1 MNSMTPNRMTSEQ
14 ATLQAEV
21 EQFIYSEAA
30 MVDQARWQEW
40 LELYTEDMV
49 YWAPSW
55 VNENE
60 LTSDPEAE
68 VSIIYMN
75 NRKELEH
82 RIWRFTSGESPASY
96 PLPRTNH
103 MVSNVSITSVSDDK
117 IEVSSNWMSQT
128 YRDKEQIIY
137 GGFYEHT
144 LVRVGGELRI
154 SYKKVVLLND
164 IVVGFVDVYH
174 L

>member
-1 MNSMTPNRMTSEQ
+1 MSDKT
-14 ATLQAEV
+14 ALQVEV
-21 EQFIYSEAA
+21 EQFIYREAA
-30 MVDQARWQEW
+30 MVDQSRWHEW
-40 LELYTEDMV
+40 LEMYTEEMI

-60 LTSDPEAE
+60 MTTDPETE

-103 MVSNVSITSVSDDK
+103 LVTNVAITDVTGDQ
-117 IEVSSNWMSQT
+117 VTASSNWLSQS
-128 YRDKEQIIY
+128 YRDKEQFFY

-144 LVRVGGELRI
+144 LVRQDGEFKI
-154 SYKKVVLLND
+154 SKKKVVLLND
-164 IVVGFVDVYH
+164 VVTGFVDVYH

>member
-1 MNSMTPNRMTSEQ
+1 MTDKT
-14 ATLQAEV
+14 ALQVEV
-21 EQFIYSEAA
+21 EQFIYREAA
-30 MVDQARWQEW
+30 MVDQSRWQEW
-40 LELYTEDMV
+40 LEMYTEDMT

-60 LTSDPEAE
+60 LTSDPETE
-68 VSIIYMN
+68 VSIVYMN

-103 MVSNVSITSVSDDK
+103 LVSNVAIT
-117 IEVSSNWMSQT
+117 EVDGDQVTASSNWMSQT
-128 YRDKEQIIY
+128 YRDKEQRLF
-137 GGFYEHT
+137 GGYYQHILTRQDDGAFK
-144 LVRVGGELRI
+144 I
-154 SYKKVVLLND
+154 SHKKVVLLND
-164 IVVGFVDVYH
+164 VVDSFVDVYH

>member
-1 MNSMTPNRMTSEQ
+1 MADKN
-14 ATLQAEV
+14 ALQIEV
-21 EQFIYSEAA
+21 EQFIYREAA
-30 MVDQARWQEW
+30 MVDQSRWQEW
-40 LELYTEDMV
+40 LQMYTEDMI

-60 LTSDPEAE
+60 LTTDPEAE

-96 PLPRTNH
+96 PLARTNH
-103 MVSNVSITSVSDDK
+103 MVSNVTLTDINDDQ
-117 IEVSSNWMSQT
+117 IVASSNWMSQT
-128 YRDKEQIIY
+128 YRDKEQRIY

-144 LVRVGGELRI
+144 LVRQDGDLKI
-154 SYKKVVLLND
+154 SKKKVVLLND
-164 IVVGFVDVYH
+164 VVDGFVDVYH

>member
-1 MNSMTPNRMTSEQ
+1 MTDKT
-14 ATLQAEV
+14 ALQVSV
-21 EQFIYSEAA
+21 EQFIYGEAA
-30 MVDQARWQEW
+30 LVDQARWQEW
-40 LELYTEDMV
+40 LELYTEDMT
-49 YWAPSW
+49 YWAPAW
-55 VNENE
+55 VNEHE
-60 LTSDPEAE
+60 MTDDPEAE

-103 MVSNVSITSVSDDK
+103 MVSNVMVKETSDEQV
-117 IEVSSNWMSQT
+117 VASSNWMTQC

-144 LVRVGGELRI
+144 LVRAGDSFQI
-154 SYKKVVLLND
+154 KKKKVILVND
-164 IVVGFVDVYH
+164 VVFGYVDVYH

>member
-1 MNSMTPNRMTSEQ
+1 MSDKT
-14 ATLQAEV
+14 ALQIEV
-21 EQFIYSEAA
+21 EQFIYREAA

-40 LELYTEDMV
+40 LEMYTEDMT

-75 NRKELEH
+75 NRRELEH

-103 MVSNVSITSVSDDK
+103 MVSNVAITDVSDDQVT
-117 IEVSSNWMSQT
+117 VSSNWMSQT
-128 YRDKEQIIY
+128 YRDKEQLIY

-144 LVRVGGELRI
+144 LVREDGEFKI

-164 IVVGFVDVYH
+164 VVVGFVDVYH

>member
-1 MNSMTPNRMTSEQ
+1 MNSQTADKS
-14 ATLQAEV
+14 ALQIEV
-21 EQFIYSEAA
+21 EQFLYREAYL
-30 MVDQARWQEW
+30 VDQARWQEW
-40 LELYTEDMV
+40 LELYTEDMT

-60 LTSDPEAE
+60 LTTDPEAE

-82 RIWRFTSGESPASY
+82 RIWRFTSGDSPASY

-103 MVSNVSITSVSDDK
+103 MVSNVAIQQVDDQR
-117 IEVSSNWMSQT
+117 IVATSNWMSQI
-128 YRDKEQIIY
+128 YRDKEQLIY
-137 GGFYEHT
+137 GGYYQHT
-144 LVRVGGELRI
+144 LVRDQGELKI
-154 SYKKVVLLND
+154 SNKKVVLLND
-164 IVVGFVDVYH
+164 VVVGFVDVYH

>member
-1 MNSMTPNRMTSEQ
+1 MSDKT
-14 ATLQAEV
+14 ALQIEV
-21 EQFIYSEAA
+21 EQFIYREAA

-40 LELYTEDMV
+40 LEMYTEDMT

-75 NRKELEH
+75 NRRELEH

-103 MVSNVSITSVSDDK
+103 IVSNVAITDVTGYQ
-117 IEVSSNWMSQT
+117 ITVSSNWMSQT
-128 YRDKEQIIY
+128 YRDKEQLIY

-144 LVRVGGELRI
+144 LVRKDGEFKI

-164 IVVGFVDVYH
+164 VVVGFVDVYH

>member
-1 MNSMTPNRMTSEQ
+1 MTDKT
-14 ATLQAEV
+14 ALQVEV

-30 MVDQARWQEW
+30 LVDQARWQEW
-40 LELYTEDMV
+40 LELYTEDMN
-49 YWAPSW
+49 YWAPAW
-55 VNENE
+55 VNEHE
-60 LTSDPEAE
+60 MTSDPEAE
-68 VSIIYMN
+68 VSIIYMD

-103 MVSNVSITSVSDDK
+103 IVSNVMVKEVSGDQ
-117 IEVSSNWMSQT
+117 VVASSNWMSQC

-144 LVRVGGELRI
+144 LVRAGDSFQI
-154 SYKKVVLLND
+154 KKKKVILVND
-164 IVVGFVDVYH
+164 VVFGYVDVYH

>member
-1 MNSMTPNRMTSEQ
+1 MSDKT
-14 ATLQAEV
+14 ALQVEV
-21 EQFIYSEAA
+21 EQFIYREAA
-30 MVDQARWQEW
+30 MVDQSRWQEW
-40 LELYTEDMV
+40 LEMYTEEMV

-60 LTSDPEAE
+60 MTTDPETE

-103 MVSNVSITSVSDDK
+103 LVTNVAITDVTGDQ
-117 IEVSSNWMSQT
+117 VTASSNWLSQS
-128 YRDKEQIIY
+128 YRDKEQFIY

-144 LVRVGGELRI
+144 LVRQDGEFKI
-154 SYKKVVLLND
+154 SKKKVVLLND
-164 IVVGFVDVYH
+164 VVTGFVDVYH